1 MQVPAA
7 DDGIEQ
13 VPAILVR
20 PEEAAR
26 MLRVSRTE
34 MFRLLGSREIP
45 SILIGRRRRVPVAAL
60 DAYVASRLAV
70 AEDNGAGT
78 GL

>member
-7 DDGIEQ
+7 DNGTEQ
-13 VPAILVR
+13 VPTILVR

-34 MFRLLGSREIP
+34 MFRLLDSGEIR
-45 SILIGRRRRVPVAAL
+45 SLLIGRRRRIPVAAL
-60 DAYVASRLAV
+60 DEFVASRLAATEAGV
-70 AEDNGAGT
+70 AGD

>member
-7 DDGIEQ
+7 GGTDHLK
-13 VPAILVR
+13 AILVR

-34 MFRLLGSREIP
+34 MFRLLGSGEIR
-45 SILIGRRRRVPVAAL
+45 SLLIGRRRRIPITAL
-60 DAYVASRLAV
+60 DDYVATRLAA
-70 AEDNGAGT
+70 AET
-78 GL
+78 GSDRTSP